1 MYLFFINVDGYRVLM
16 MLSIFAKLNFI
27 SRKVLE
33 LNLYLTEYILRL
45 DKYHQERFK
54 VKRKY
59 MLKLESVQSMSVK

>member
-33 LNLYLTEYILRL
+33 LNLYLTEFILRL